1 MSINQRP
8 IEVAN
13 DADLRLSRAP
23 MQRAALR
30 AREIA
35 ARTGTALIFS
45 EDGQLRR
52 MAVEPLSPAV
62 MQVQQPAAA
71 YADKKA

>member
-1 MSINQRP
+1 MSINKRP
-8 IEVAN
+8 IEQAR

-35 ARTGTALIFS
+35 ARTGTALIVS
-45 EDGQLRR
+45 EGGQVRR
-52 MAVEPLSPAV
+52 IAVVPLVEGA
-62 MQVQQPAAA
+62 MQVQEPAVP
-71 YADKKA
+71 YGSKA